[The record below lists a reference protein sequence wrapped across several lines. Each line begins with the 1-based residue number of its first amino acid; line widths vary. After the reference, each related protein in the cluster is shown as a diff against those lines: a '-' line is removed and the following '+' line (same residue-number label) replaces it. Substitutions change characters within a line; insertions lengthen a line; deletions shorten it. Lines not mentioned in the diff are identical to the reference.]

1 MAKLTKSNG
10 DLEQRNSILETY
22 LKLQDSPEAGKP
34 AADNEWWLDAGSDS
48 LPVYSWMLEGAR
60 VLQSAAASAL

>member
-22 LKLQDSPEAGKP
+22 LKLQDSPEADKS
-34 AADNEWWLDAGSDS
+34 AADNGWWLDAGSHWS
-48 LPVYSWMLEGAR
+48 PVYS
-60 VLQSAAASAL
+60 